1 MVDTVIFFIA
11 LQVLIGMLAGAAL
24 YYRRR
29 ARLLKR
35 QVVVM
40 AAELADAREAHAAAV
55 SVVEVLVDENAKVRS
70 TRPLVLNGTL
80 YLAYKPMPAGIY
92 TN

>member
-1 MVDTVIFFIA
+1 MVDTVIFIIA
-11 LQVLIGMLAGAAL
+11 LQVLIGLLAGAAL
-24 YYRRR
+24 YYRRS

-35 QVVVM
+35 QVAVM

-70 TRPLVLNGTL
+70 NRPLILNGVL

-92 TN
+92 KN